1 MLPSKS
7 NIMVKSLGL
16 FQDFKIFGIFGWKG
30 RHTKGKLSGEKKQ
43 TKKRFLL
50 DLPDGSMVYLCPRI
64 RTNQMFFFIL
74 YLAVCDILFDIR
86 VKLISF
92 SAEPVLLCGGKLLWR
107 WARRSRIPSLKRAQG
122 RAQQHGAARSV
133 AGGCVLLTSAHGSR
147 VLPLVS
153 VIQAV
158 GGLCRGALSSV
169 KAHLA
174 ALASITKS
182 PVPAVLAQLATHFR
196 TQPPVLTS
204 KRSPETPAWFS
215 GWCFRIGSNLRYTLA
230 KLPQSERQNPNTWRL
245 KDTGRDLNADSDEF
259 SVEFFSLC
267 GPLGSVLGKAS
278 TFACSL
284 SHETVIFDASR
295 SANKTRY
302 ATLIDS
308 TSVTVTVAAA
318 NVLLLIPR
326 KETFLPPMNQFDLT
340 HGSLA
345 MTHTQ
350 AVVLNYTINIS
361 AIQLCPWNDK

>member
-1 MLPSKS
+1 M
-7 NIMVKSLGL
+7 
-16 FQDFKIFGIFGWKG
+16 
-30 RHTKGKLSGEKKQ
+30 
-43 TKKRFLL
+43 
-50 DLPDGSMVYLCPRI
+50 
-64 RTNQMFFFIL
+64 
-74 YLAVCDILFDIR
+74 
-86 VKLISF
+86 KLISF
-92 SAEPVLLCGGKLLWR
+92 SAEPVLLCGGKLLWH
-107 WARRSRIPSLKRAQG
+107 WARRSRIPSLNACRAEPSS
-122 RAQQHGAARSV
+122 REQHGAARSV
-133 AGGCVLLTSAHGSR
+133 AGGSVLLTSAHGSR

-158 GGLCRGALSSV
+158 SGLCRGAPSSV

-174 ALASITKS
+174 ALTSITKS

-204 KRSPETPAWFS
+204 KRPPETPAWFS
-215 GWCFRIGSNLRYTLA
+215 GWCLELEAIYVTCWRNCPRVKNKTQ
-230 KLPQSERQNPNTWRL
+230 KLKVKRHQTGFECRFGPIQRWILFPLWSFEFSSRQSEHVRLQPQSRN
-245 KDTGRDLNADSDEF
+245 
-259 SVEFFSLC
+259 C
-267 GPLGSVLGKAS
+267 
-278 TFACSL
+278 
-284 SHETVIFDASR
+284 HFDASR

-326 KETFLPPMNQFDLT
+326 KETFFPQWQFDLT